1 MASWDLLA
9 SPKCVW
15 EGLGFTNTRVMN
27 HCLLAKWI
35 FKIEN
40 NEDNI
45 CCNLLRRKYFGE
57 RGFFSYKNT
66 NCSQFWKGL
75 LEVKE
80 QCRRGLAYVLGN
92 GKKIRFWHDVWIEG
106 CPLKISFPNLFEI
119 CNQQDWSV
127 HRILVDGSPKL
138 SFRRIFGLREEKEW
152 LELSQILEAI
162 SLTDDKDS
170 VRWVLE
176 KAKTFSTASLYRELT
191 FSGFT
196 NKWLLCVWRAKL
208 PLKIRVFLWQVFNDK
223 IQSAVHL
230 KGGIGQAQLNAN
242 CVAVRNPLSIFFFR
256 CVVS

>member
-1 MASWDLLA
+1 
-9 SPKCVW
+9 
-15 EGLGFTNTRVMN
+15 
-27 HCLLAKWI
+27 
-35 FKIEN
+35 
-40 NEDNI
+40 
-45 CCNLLRRKYFGE
+45 
-57 RGFFSYKNT
+57 
-66 NCSQFWKGL
+66 
-75 LEVKE
+75 
-80 QCRRGLAYVLGN
+80 
-92 GKKIRFWHDVWIEG
+92 
-106 CPLKISFPNLFEI
+106 
-119 CNQQDWSV
+119 
-127 HRILVDGSPKL
+127 LVDGSPKL

-242 CVAVRNPLSIFFFR
+242 CVAVRNPLSIFFS
-256 CVVS
+256 VVWSHNFVGVFAEMF